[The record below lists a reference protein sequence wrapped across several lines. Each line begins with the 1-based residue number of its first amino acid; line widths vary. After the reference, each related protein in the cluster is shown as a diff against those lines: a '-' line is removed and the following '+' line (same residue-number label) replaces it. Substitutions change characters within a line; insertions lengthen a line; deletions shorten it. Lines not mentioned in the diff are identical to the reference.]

1 MHFHIVTI
9 FPHMFDSY
17 LAESILAR
25 AIKEKK
31 IRVSFYDPRQYVT
44 GKYKKVWPDGNVSRI
59 VDDRPYGGGPG
70 MILRAEPVLKAAEVA
85 IKKISKKSPKAAAK
99 SGSPKIKIINF
110 TPSGKKFDTAM
121 AKSFV
126 KSATKNSAKKSTQKY
141 TDIIMLS
148 GRYEGID
155 ARVATILKKEVG
167 AANYAD
173 ISIGDYVL
181 TGGELPAMILID
193 SISRQIEGVLGK
205 YESLEEERI
214 SASEFYT
221 RPEILEWKGKKHKV
235 PKVLLGGNHKEIEKW
250 KEGKSAGKNANKA

>member
-9 FPHMFDSY
+9 FPQMFDSY
-17 LAESILAR
+17 LSESILAR

-31 IRVSFYDPRQYVT
+31 IKISFYDPRQYVT

-70 MILRAEPVLKAAEVA
+70 MIVRAEPVLKAVEVA
-85 IKKISKKSPKAAAK
+85 IKKISKKSGAK
-99 SGSPKIKIINF
+99 NTATKIKIINF
-110 TPSGKKFDTAM
+110 SPSGQKFDTAM
-121 AKSFV
+121 AKSLV
-126 KSATKNSAKKSTQKY
+126 KASAKKY
-141 TDIIMLS
+141 TDIIFIS

-173 ISIGDYVL
+173 VSIGDYVL
-181 TGGELPAMILID
+181 TGGELPAMVLID
-193 SISRQIEGVLGK
+193 SISRQIEGVLGSFD
-205 YESLEEERI
+205 SLEEERI

-235 PKVLLGGNHKEIEKW
+235 PAVLLSGDHKEIEKW
-250 KEGKSAGKNANKA
+250 KESKKK